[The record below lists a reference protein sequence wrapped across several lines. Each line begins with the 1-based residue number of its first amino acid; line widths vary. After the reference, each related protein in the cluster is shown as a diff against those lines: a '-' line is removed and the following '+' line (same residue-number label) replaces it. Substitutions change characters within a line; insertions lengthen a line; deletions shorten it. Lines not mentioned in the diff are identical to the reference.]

1 LLCDCIMTMPRA
13 AKENGREGVT
23 LIELVCVIVIASI
36 LSGFALTAAI
46 RSVNAGRVLRA
57 RGELSALSS
66 ALESYRRAFGDFPN
80 TARGDILLQSLVGRL
95 GPTGVNVESR
105 AFVALTQIT
114 TGADR
119 DPFVDTSAECTD
131 PWGRPYQYAYKS
143 TSPWTT
149 PSFVL
154 YSKGPDGADA
164 GLIAGG
170 AVDRTAAAN
179 LDNIWAE
186 P

>member
-1 LLCDCIMTMPRA
+1 MISPRSVGTT
-13 AKENGREGVT
+13 GREGIT
-23 LIELVCVIVIASI
+23 LVELACVVAITSI
-36 LSGFALTAAI
+36 LAAFALSAAT
-46 RSVNAGRVLRA
+46 RTVNAGRVLRA

-66 ALESYRRAFGDFPN
+66 ALESYSRTFGDFPN

-95 GPTGVNVESR
+95 GPTGLNVESR

-119 DPFVDTSAECTD
+119 DPFVDTSAECAD

-164 GLIAGG
+164 GLISGG
-170 AVDRTAAAN
+170 AVDRTAVAN
-179 LDNIWAE
+179 FDNIWAE